1 VLHIIR
7 RGIDEVHCIRT
18 DGAADRL
25 KSLTELGR
33 RQGTMEGWIF
43 FRSAGGRFWPIAA
56 FCGNAANGHF
66 WGVSSTGR
74 RNTTRWGTPAVA
86 LEQFLH

>member
-1 VLHIIR
+1 MRFDLIELQLFYLVGDRSLDLVLLDVPIHQAYVR
-7 RGIDEVHCIRT
+7 C
-18 DGAADRL
+18 
-25 KSLTELGR
+25 
-33 RQGTMEGWIF
+33 
-43 FRSAGGRFWPIAA
+43 WPIVTDIAPEP
-56 FCGNAANGHF
+56 NVRF